1 MSQML
6 SEICEQPGVLR
17 KLIEAE
23 SATVTQL
30 AQDIRQRGI
39 KFVMLAAR
47 GTSDHAAIYG
57 KYLLEITNGLP
68 VGLADPSVY
77 TLYSA
82 HIDMNSVLVIGV
94 SQSGQAPDVIEYL
107 NRSKQAGAL
116 TASITNEPDSPIT
129 SAADHT
135 IICHAGPEKAVAAT
149 KTYTSALAA
158 FYLLSASLVGNGERV
173 NMLQVCAEAMQ
184 TALTVEPQIE
194 DKAERYRYMES
205 GAVISRGYNFCTALE
220 TALKLA
226 ETNYIGMRGF
236 SAADFLHGPIA
247 TVHEGYPCILIAPHG
262 KAYQGMYDMAVN
274 LKNRGA
280 ETIIISSEEK
290 ILSLATTPIRLGAE
304 IDEELSP
311 LVYAIP
317 GQLLAY
323 HMAVARRY
331 DPDQPRGLTKV
342 TLTR

>member
-1 MSQML
+1 MPHML
-6 SEICEQPGVLR
+6 DEIREQPEIISR
-17 KLIEAE
+17 LIEAE
-23 SATVTQL
+23 REPVSEL
-30 AQDIRQRGI
+30 AVEIRKQGI
-39 KFVMLAAR
+39 RFVMLAAR

-57 KYLLEITNGLP
+57 KYLLEIVNGLP

-82 HIDMNSVLVIGV
+82 HMDMSSVLVIGI

-107 NRSKQAGAL
+107 RRSKEAGAL
-116 TASITNEPDSPIT
+116 TVSITNEPDSPIV

-135 IICHAGPEKAVAAT
+135 ILCHAGPERAVAAT

-158 FYLLSASLVGNGERV
+158 MYMLSASLVGNRERID
-173 NMLQVCAEAMQ
+173 NIRICTDAIK
-184 TALTVEPQIE
+184 TALSVESQIM
-194 DKAERYRYMES
+194 DKAERYRYMET
-205 GAVISRGYNFCTALE
+205 GAVIARGYNYCTALE

-236 SAADFLHGPIA
+236 SAADFFHGPVA
-247 TVHEGYPCILIAPHG
+247 MVHRGYPCILLAPPG
-262 KAYQGMYDMAVN
+262 EAYQGMYDLATN
-274 LKNRGA
+274 LETRGA
-280 ETIIISSEEK
+280 ETVIISSDEK
-290 ILSLATTPIRLGAE
+290 ILSQATVPIRLG
-304 IDEELSP
+304 IQVDEELSP

-323 HMAVARRY
+323 HMALSRGY